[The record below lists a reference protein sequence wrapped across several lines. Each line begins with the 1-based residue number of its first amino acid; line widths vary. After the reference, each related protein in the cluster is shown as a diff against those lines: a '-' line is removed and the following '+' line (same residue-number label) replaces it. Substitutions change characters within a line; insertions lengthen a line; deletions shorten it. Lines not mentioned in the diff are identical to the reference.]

1 MKFES
6 ESLLDDLE
14 HLTDRLSR
22 VAKDYFGDLNEEQ
35 LNWKPNPDSWSIA
48 ECLEHLNLVSETYLQ
63 QTAERVRRSITKGKL
78 SKRHFKSNWLTNSVI
93 KNISLGDDNQ
103 PRNYVRAPKHYDP
116 AYKVN
121 NEFRSSLSGKTVL
134 EQFLSS
140 QKQLLEL
147 LKLSEQVNLK
157 VKVPTHYF
165 FKLPLGDVLRF
176 LVRHAE
182 RHIVQAQRV
191 RNEETFPSS
200 SATA

>member
-6 ESLLDDLE
+6 RSLLDDLE
-14 HLTDRLSR
+14 RLTDRLSQ

-35 LNWKPNPDSWSIA
+35 LNWRPQLNGWSIA
-48 ECLEHLNLVSETYLQ
+48 ECLEHLNRISATYL
-63 QTAERVRRSITKGKL
+63 VRTEQYIQKSITKRKL
-78 SKRHFKSNWLTNSVI
+78 SKKYFESNWLTNSI
-93 KNISLGDDNQ
+93 INKITLGDDNR
-103 PRNYVRAPKHYDP
+103 PRTYMRALKQYDP
-116 AYKVN
+116 AYKSK
-121 NEFRSSLSGKTVL
+121 NEASSLLPGQNVL

-157 VKVPTHYF
+157 VKIPTHYF

-176 LVRHAE
+176 LVRHTE

-191 RNEETFPSS
+191 RNEEAFPSS
-200 SATA
+200 SA